1 MNEFVR
7 KLHYANRPT
16 LSVRMLRIMLWL
28 PAQLYALILI
38 IRRRL
43 YHAGVLPART
53 LKVPL
58 ISVGNLTTGGTG
70 KTPVTMMLAQHLHAE
85 GRRVGILTRGYRSAA
100 EKQGAVIAGR
110 NATPF
115 DLSLVGDEA
124 ALMARRLPECIIGVG
139 ADRVA
144 RAQSLINDHQVDC
157 LILDDGFQHLRLRR
171 TLNIVVVDA
180 TLGFGNGW
188 CLPAGPLRERLS
200 RVRAAE
206 IVLLTKVEGAS
217 SEQIEELMA
226 SVAQYVD
233 AEVIFPLQTRVT
245 AVRDFATGDPIEI
258 RDRRLWLFSGIGNP
272 ESFAETVRRQGGRP
286 AGQTIFRDHHVFTDQ
301 DLAALRVERVGGQ
314 AELLVTTAKDAA
326 RLRAQAWAPG
336 ECAVIEIAFD
346 FAERADIFWGII
358 ARCVAA

>member
-7 KLHYANRPT
+7 QLHYAHRPT
-16 LSVRMLRIMLWL
+16 LPVRMLRLLLWL
-28 PAQLYALILI
+28 PAQLYGLALV

-43 YHAGVLPART
+43 YQAGVLPSYPVA
-53 LKVPL
+53 VPL
-58 ISVGNLTTGGTG
+58 IAVGNLTTGGTG
-70 KTPVTMMLAQHLHAE
+70 KTPVTLMLAEHLRAK
-85 GRRVGILTRGYRSAA
+85 GRRVGVLTRGYRSAA
-100 EKQGAVIAGR
+100 EKQGAVITGK

-124 ALMARRLPECIIGVG
+124 SLMAQRLPDCVIGVG
-139 ADRVA
+139 ADRFA
-144 RAQSLINDHQVDC
+144 RAQTLISDHQVDC

-180 TLGFGNGW
+180 ARGFGNGM
-188 CLPAGPLRERLS
+188 CLPAGPLRERLATL
-200 RVRAAE
+200 RAAD
-206 IVLLTKVEGAS
+206 IVLLTKIEGSS
-217 SEQIEELMA
+217 SEHTERLTATIARFVGREAILR
-226 SVAQYVD
+226 
-233 AEVIFPLQTRVT
+233 LQTQVT
-245 AVRDFATGDPIEI
+245 AVRDLVTGAPIEI

-272 ESFAETVRRQGGRP
+272 EFFAETVSRQGGTP
-286 AGQTIFRDHHVFTDQ
+286 TGQTVFRDHHVFTDQ
-301 DLAALRVERVGGQ
+301 DLTVLRRQRVGGQ

-346 FAERADIFWGII
+346 FADRADIFWGII